1 MSKLIAFGSS
11 PIMGNPGF
19 PEIIAAHLGR
29 EYVDKSKPV
38 NSNNKISRNILSYK
52 DYGNDFILVSWTSTT
67 RDEFRSEHGWSP
79 VNRATVKPG
88 NGFEEQWYNGP
99 GRWEYTGVST
109 ALKTIVLT
117 QEFLKTKQLPYLFV
131 FDNNEIVQSMLLVDP
146 DPYIG
151 SLVSLIDW
159 KKIVLFENNGFTNWC
174 REKNY
179 AIDGNHMT
187 AESHQLTAEY
197 IIENFDLSTASNTPT
212 V

>member
-11 PIMGNPGF
+11 PITGNPGF

-29 EYVDKSKPV
+29 EYVDKSKSV
-38 NSNNKISRNILSYK
+38 TSNNKISRNILSYK
-52 DYGNDFILVSWTSTT
+52 NYSDDFILVSWTSTT
-67 RDEFRSEHGWSP
+67 RDEFRSENGWSP
-79 VNRATVKPG
+79 VNINTVKLK

-109 ALKTIVLT
+109 ALKAIILT
-117 QEFLKTKQLPYLFV
+117 QSFFKTKQLPYLFV
-131 FDNNEIVQSMLLVDP
+131 FDNNEILQSVLLVDP

-151 SLVSLIDW
+151 SLLSLIDW

-179 AIDGNHMT
+179 GIDGNHMT
-187 AESHQLTAEY
+187 PASHQLTAEY
-197 IIENFDLSTASNTPT
+197 IIANSDLSATCNTATG
-212 V
+212 